1 MAHDFAVLAS
11 IGGVVGISLVA
22 LVLGVGNGVVA
33 SAVAALVTLAG
44 VKVALRE
51 GGKRHGRP

>member
-1 MAHDFAVLAS
+1 MGHDWAVLAS
-11 IGGVVGISLVA
+11 IGGVVGISLFA
-22 LVLGVGNGVVA
+22 LALGVGNGVVA

-51 GGKRHGRP
+51 GNRRQA

>member
-1 MAHDFAVLAS
+1 MGHDWAVLAS
-11 IGGVVGISLVA
+11 IGGVVSISLVA
-22 LVLGVGNGVVA
+22 LVLGVGDGVVA

-51 GGKRHGRP
+51 GRRLGKP